1 MTYRNGTTGFN
12 QGMCRPQQQRN
23 RHTFPYSCTPKR
35 TGTKFIFQEPSQRKP
50 LCLYSAGL
58 SSTTTLHHKH
68 HNKQGKH
75 SLPSVSPI
83 ISRMAWGVVRLIQD
97 CSPLAWL
104 VQIRESLHHST
115 CFPWPCPVFLPW
127 KVALL
132 VSSTSPLFPCSC
144 WGSPAK
150 IEMFGKAFSHRKEF
164 LMWNGAI

>member
-1 MTYRNGTTGFN
+1 MTYRKGTTGFN

-50 LCLYSAGL
+50 RCLYFAGL

-68 HNKQGKH
+68 LDKQGKH

-83 ISRMAWGVVRLIQD
+83 ISRTAWGVVRLIQD

-104 VQIRESLHHST
+104 VQIRVPSSFNLLSLTLSSVSAMES
-115 CFPWPCPVFLPW
+115 CPVGLLNITFISLFLLRKSSQDRDVW
-127 KVALL
+127 KSVF
-132 VSSTSPLFPCSC
+132 T
-144 WGSPAK
+144 
-150 IEMFGKAFSHRKEF
+150 
-164 LMWNGAI
+164 